1 MSPVFWWVYQISE
14 NTWWKFARVT
24 EGHVQVLPCI
34 HSRYRIVKKLGDLQ
48 YTLSAAPCV
57 VVMVTSASTTV
68 LVMVGSARTTVW
80 VATRVISQLGLWR
93 LTGSG
98 HWRSYKTVKLE
109 ERRLCSCIHPSSS
122 LINSTHRVESWCLAE
137 TGDLLCEGAKQQSA
151 VTFAGPKGRGS
162 QCRRYSWWRVEVQ
175 CVVHTSS
182 CWWKDISHKVR
193 PCIIVI
199 GLIWCS

>member
-1 MSPVFWWVYQISE
+1 MEICKGNWRTCSSVTVHTLTFQNSQE
-14 NTWWKFARVT
+14 ARRPT
-24 EGHVQVLPCI
+24 I
-34 HSRYRIVKKLGDLQ
+34 HAVCSTVCCGNGYKCQ
-48 YTLSAAPCV
+48 YNRFV
-57 VVMVTSASTTV
+57 
-68 LVMVGSARTTVW
+68 VMVGSARTTVW
-80 VATRVISQLGLWR
+80 VATRVTSQLGLWR
-93 LTGSG
+93 DWLGQATGDLT
-98 HWRSYKTVKLE
+98 KLSNWKSDVCV
-109 ERRLCSCIHPSSS
+109 RVFHKIHLSSS

-199 GLIWCS
+199 G

>member
-1 MSPVFWWVYQISE
+1 MHTLTFQNSQEARRPTLHAVCSTVFCGNGYKCQY
-14 NTWWKFARVT
+14 NRFGNGWKCQDNR
-24 EGHVQVLPCI
+24 
-34 HSRYRIVKKLGDLQ
+34 
-48 YTLSAAPCV
+48 LSGNPSHQ
-57 VVMVTSASTTV
+57 SAGTV
-68 LVMVGSARTTVW
+68 E
-80 VATRVISQLGLWR
+80 R
-93 LTGSG
+93 LTGLS

-109 ERRLCSCIHPSSS
+109 ERRLCPCGYHSSS

-182 CWWKDISHKVR
+182 C
-193 PCIIVI
+193 
-199 GLIWCS
+199 

>member
-24 EGHVQVLPCI
+24 EGHVQVLPCM
-34 HSRYRIVKKLGDLQ
+34 HSRYRIVKKLGDLH
-48 YTLSAAPCV
+48 YTLSAAPCFV
-57 VVMVTSASTTV
+57 DNRLSGNPSHQSAGTV
-68 LVMVGSARTTVW
+68 E
-80 VATRVISQLGLWR
+80 R

-109 ERRLCSCIHPSSS
+109 EWRLCSCIHPSSS